1 MQKKSVLVDKK
12 ITKIS
17 IHDENNK
24 SSDEFETTYTYDSQS
39 RLIRTDDFANNTPSG
54 NYTTYDY
61 SEVGKVKMTNFNNN
75 SNVQQRTL
83 HELNSKNLLY
93 KTYFNNVANNFV
105 VELRLTF
112 TNNAEKRKI
121 LLNSRA
127 IALIPKNL
135 VIALESR

>member
-1 MQKKSVLVDKK
+1 
-12 ITKIS
+12 
-17 IHDENNK
+17 
-24 SSDEFETTYTYDSQS
+24 
-39 RLIRTDDFANNTPSG
+39 
-54 NYTTYDY
+54 
-61 SEVGKVKMTNFNNN
+61 MTNFNNN

-127 IALIPKNL
+127 IALIP
-135 VIALESR
+135 

>member
-1 MQKKSVLVDKK
+1 
-12 ITKIS
+12 
-17 IHDENNK
+17 
-24 SSDEFETTYTYDSQS
+24 
-39 RLIRTDDFANNTPSG
+39 
-54 NYTTYDY
+54 
-61 SEVGKVKMTNFNNN
+61 MTNFNNN

-121 LLNSRA
+121 LLNSIA
-127 IALIPKNL
+127 IALIP
-135 VIALESR
+135 